1 VFPGVAVIDALE
13 KRWQLRIVW
22 IGSKGGVER
31 RLLEN
36 LSLAY
41 LSVPSGKWRRYLS
54 LLNFA
59 DLFRV
64 VAGFVRCLLFFFKVR
79 PLLVFSKGGYV
90 SVPPVLAAKLLRI
103 PVFTHESDL
112 SPGLATRINAR
123 FSERILTSFDA
134 TRSFFPPRLARR
146 VLLTGNPIREF
157 LRRGDPDEGRRL
169 LGCPQGRL
177 ILLILGGSQGSSSL
191 NALVGAILA
200 DLTEI
205 FFVVHQMGGREYRPS
220 ERAGYF
226 TCAFLGE
233 EMPHVLAAASLVIS
247 RAGAASLAELAALR
261 VPAVL
266 VPLPKSASRGD
277 QIENATYFAS
287 RGAAVLFR
295 EEAGTPEEL
304 LKLIIN
310 LGQDG
315 TRLEE
320 LRCNIGSLG
329 RPGAASEIARLVEQ
343 RIT

>member
-1 VFPGVAVIDALE
+1 MRAHRCIVFTGGGTAGHVFPGVAVIDALE

-177 ILLILGGSQGSSSL
+177 ILLILGGSQGSSSRL
-191 NALVGAILA
+191 FRGGDAPC
-200 DLTEI
+200 T
-205 FFVVHQMGGREYRPS
+205 GGRQS
-220 ERAGYF
+220 
-226 TCAFLGE
+226 
-233 EMPHVLAAASLVIS
+233 
-247 RAGAASLAELAALR
+247 
-261 VPAVL
+261 
-266 VPLPKSASRGD
+266 GD
-277 QIENATYFAS
+277 QPGGGGQS
-287 RGAAVLFR
+287 RRARRPACPR
-295 EEAGTPEEL
+295 CAGSTAKIRQPGRSDR
-304 LKLIIN
+304 KRHI
-310 LGQDG
+310 
-315 TRLEE
+315 
-320 LRCNIGSLG
+320 LR
-329 RPGAASEIARLVEQ
+329 Q
-343 RIT
+343 